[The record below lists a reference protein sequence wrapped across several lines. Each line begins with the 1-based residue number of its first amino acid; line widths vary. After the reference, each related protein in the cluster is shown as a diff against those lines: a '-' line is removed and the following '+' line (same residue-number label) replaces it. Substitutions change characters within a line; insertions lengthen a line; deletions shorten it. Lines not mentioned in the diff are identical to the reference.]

1 MYKQV
6 NARKYC
12 KAITILF
19 ILWPLVLMGI
29 YWPVAAEIRRSVYGM
44 SEPVSASFNWK
55 AMRVKSTVWP
65 LVLMEPC
72 WLAVEIRRCGCG
84 ILIPARNSWYCNG
97 TARGCA
103 QSLLAPMGRLLLAA
117 VMT

>member
-29 YWPVAAEIRRSVYGM
+29 YWPVAAGIRRSVYGM

-55 AMRVKSTVWP
+55 AMRVESTVWP
-65 LVLMEPC
+65 
-72 WLAVEIRRCGCG
+72 
-84 ILIPARNSWYCNG
+84 S
-97 TARGCA
+97 
-103 QSLLAPMGRLLLAA
+103 APMGIYWPVAA
-117 VMT
+117 GIRRSVYGMLHQESVEKHYSEVESTQLPSPRET